1 MDLTTI
7 SLELQQVFILAYAA
21 LLFWALVLIA
31 VATMVLALIR
41 VVQAYVSRRIL

>member
-21 LLFWALVLIA
+21 LLFWALVLIV
-31 VATMVLALIR
+31 VATIVLGLIR